1 MQRTSR
7 HVFLLLLMPL
17 LAIGL
22 YLVLADGQQSLTVSQ
37 LVSILST
44 AGLGAFHDAVRYKEV
59 TMFAAAV
66 LLSVMTILRNPTAPH
81 G

>member
-7 HVFLLLLMPL
+7 HVFSLLLMPL
-17 LAIGL
+17 LAFGL
-22 YLVLADGQQSLTVSQ
+22 YLVLADGQQRLTVSQ

-44 AGLGAFHDAVRYKEV
+44 AGLDAYHNAVRYKEV

-66 LLSVMTILRNPTAPH
+66 LLCVMTILRNPSLPH